1 MMTKN
6 KPLILVVNDDGIDS
20 SGIKLLTEAMHD
32 IGDVFV
38 VAPNVNRSG
47 SSHSM
52 TLHEDIFL
60 EKTHKDFNYF
70 TCSGTP
76 VDCVK
81 SAMNIILPRI
91 PDLCVSGINHGSNH
105 SINSLYSGT
114 LHAAMEGTIQ
124 GVPSIAFSHLNYSER
139 FNLTAFKT
147 VIKRISLEIL
157 QQGLLSGVTLN
168 VNFPNIDF
176 SKIKGVKLCQQGFGF
191 WTENFKLIKKEDN
204 KTYYRITGKFQYDK
218 NDLNTDCWALSNKWI
233 SIVPIS
239 INCTLPI
246 NFNALKYLEHDF

>member
-1 MMTKN
+1 MTRN
-6 KPLILVVNDDGIDS
+6 RPLILIVNDDGIDS
-20 SGIKLLTEAMHD
+20 SGIKLLTTAMHE

-38 VAPNVNRSG
+38 VAPNINRSG

-60 EKTHKDFNYF
+60 EKINKDFNYF

-81 SAMNIILPRI
+81 SAVNKILPRI

-114 LHAAMEGTIQ
+114 LHGAMEGTIQ
-124 GVPSIAFSHLNYSER
+124 GVPSIAFSHLNYSEEI
-139 FNLTAFKT
+139 NLSPFKAI
-147 VIKRISLEIL
+147 IKRVSLAVL
-157 QQGLLSGVTLN
+157 RHGLSDGITLN

-176 SKIKGVKLCQQGFGF
+176 SDIKGVKICQQGTGV
-191 WTENFKLIKKEDN
+191 WTENFQLIKEEQNRK
-204 KTYYRITGKFQYDK
+204 YYKITGTFRDDK
-218 NDLNTDCWALSNKWI
+218 NDINTDSWALENKFI

-239 INCTLPI
+239 INCTVPI
-246 NFNALKYLEHDF
+246 NFTELKYLEYDF

>member
-1 MMTKN
+1 MMIN
-6 KPLILVVNDDGIDS
+6 RPLILIVNDDGIDS
-20 SGIKLLTEAMHD
+20 YGIKVLTEAMRE

-38 VAPNVNRSG
+38 VAPNINRSG

-52 TLHEDIFL
+52 TLHQDVFL
-60 EKTHKDFNYF
+60 EKIDKDFNYF

-81 SAMNIILPRI
+81 SAVNKILPRI

-114 LHAAMEGTIQ
+114 LHGAMEGTIQ
-124 GVPSIAFSHLNYSER
+124 GIPSIAFSHLNYSEEIS
-139 FNLTAFKT
+139 LTPFKM
-147 VIKRISLEIL
+147 VIKRISLEVL
-157 QQGLLSGVTLN
+157 KQGLSAGITLN

-176 SKIKGVKLCQQGFGF
+176 KKIKGVKLCTQGKGI
-191 WTENFKLIKKEDN
+191 WTENFQLMKEEQN
-204 KTYYRITGKFQYDK
+204 RKYYKITGTFRYDK
-218 NDLNTDCWALSNKWI
+218 NDVKTDSWALDNKLI

-239 INCTLPI
+239 INCTMPI
-246 NFNALKYLEHDF
+246 NFNELKYLEYDF